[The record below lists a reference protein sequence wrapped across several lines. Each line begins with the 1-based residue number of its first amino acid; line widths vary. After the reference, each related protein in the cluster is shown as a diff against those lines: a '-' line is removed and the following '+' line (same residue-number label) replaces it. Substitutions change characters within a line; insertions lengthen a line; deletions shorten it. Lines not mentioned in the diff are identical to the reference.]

1 MPRIDIDEVLREK
14 APRFAK
20 YIPRFVRNWLR
31 RTIHEEALND
41 ILAAGWNRPPQE
53 FIHVAFE
60 RMRIAYRIDG
70 LERLDP
76 AERYLF
82 VANHPFGGLDG
93 MMIADAL
100 IERFGDARVVVND
113 LLMHVEP
120 LQPIWLPVNKHGRQ
134 TAAYARRYDE
144 AFAGDLP
151 ILTFPAGLCSRRRDG
166 VVSDTPWRLNF
177 IKRAHASGRKI
188 VPLYVE
194 GRRTARHQTQRRD
207 ALASRRDVPPGR
219 KPLPYRGG
227 RSDSARRPAGDAAA
241 AGRHRSRGGLP
252 TQRETA
258 MHEIKPIIDPLPR
271 EELLRELTPDR
282 KVRDTK
288 RAGNEIYI
296 FTAAEC
302 PALMREVGRLREIAF
317 RAAGGGT
324 GEEADIDGE
333 DRAEGGYHQLIVWD
347 PAAQEIVG
355 GYRFIVCTSSRQPHL
370 STEHYF
376 HFSDLFR
383 RRYLPHTIELGRSFI
398 QPAYQARS
406 NTKSIYAL
414 DNLWDGLGALIVL
427 NPKAKYL
434 FGKVTMYSSYQTV
447 ARNTLIYFLHKYFP
461 DRDRL
466 VTGRHPIDLGLDDP
480 YYERIFT
487 GENYV
492 ENYHILIQRIREFNE
507 NIPPLINSYM
517 NLSPTMRVFDTV
529 ENPDFGGVEETGI
542 LLAIKDIYLEKR
554 ERYTRWDGWRA
565 NLRARRLA
573 FAERIRSHL
582 EAVK

>member
-1 MPRIDIDEVLREK
+1 MQQKENTV
-14 APRFAK
+14 
-20 YIPRFVRNWLR
+20 
-31 RTIHEEALND
+31 
-41 ILAAGWNRPPQE
+41 
-53 FIHVAFE
+53 
-60 RMRIAYRIDG
+60 
-70 LERLDP
+70 
-76 AERYLF
+76 
-82 VANHPFGGLDG
+82 
-93 MMIADAL
+93 
-100 IERFGDARVVVND
+100 
-113 LLMHVEP
+113 
-120 LQPIWLPVNKHGRQ
+120 
-134 TAAYARRYDE
+134 
-144 AFAGDLP
+144 
-151 ILTFPAGLCSRRRDG
+151 
-166 VVSDTPWRLNF
+166 
-177 IKRAHASGRKI
+177 
-188 VPLYVE
+188 
-194 GRRTARHQTQRRD
+194 
-207 ALASRRDVPPGR
+207 
-219 KPLPYRGG
+219 
-227 RSDSARRPAGDAAA
+227 
-241 AGRHRSRGGLP
+241 
-252 TQRETA
+252 
-258 MHEIKPIIDPLPR
+258 PIIEPVAR
-271 EELLRELTPDR
+271 ELLLAELTPAR
-282 KVRDTK
+282 KMRNTH

-296 FTAAEC
+296 FSAAEC
-302 PALMREVGRLREIAF
+302 PSLMREVGRLREAAF
-317 RAAGGGT
+317 RGAGGGT
-324 GEEADIDGE
+324 GQEVDIDEE
-333 DRAEGGYHQLIVWD
+333 DLAGDGYYQLIVWD

-355 GYRFIVCTSSRQPHL
+355 GYRFIVCTTPNPRHL

-376 HFSDLFR
+376 RFSERFR
-383 RRYLPHTIELGRSFI
+383 RKFLPRTIELGRSFV
-398 QPAYQARS
+398 QPAYQARG
-406 NTKSIYAL
+406 NAKSIYAL